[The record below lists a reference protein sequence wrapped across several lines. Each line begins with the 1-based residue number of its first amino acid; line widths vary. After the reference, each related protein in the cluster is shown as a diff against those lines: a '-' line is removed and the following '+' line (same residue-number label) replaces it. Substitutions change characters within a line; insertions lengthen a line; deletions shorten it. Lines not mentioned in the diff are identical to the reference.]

1 MEGKAFRRF
10 RQAAQVGN
18 RAAVLRQHRL
28 SRELMK
34 RRITRINADWVGKS
48 LSRSGGL
55 RPAAKLGAPRQ
66 SPLICL
72 TDVYV
77 QPEHYFGRMK
87 PRLSNYYRRSK
98 IKAKSGQ
105 NQTR

>member
-1 MEGKAFRRF
+1 
-10 RQAAQVGN
+10 
-18 RAAVLRQHRL
+18 
-28 SRELMK
+28 MK